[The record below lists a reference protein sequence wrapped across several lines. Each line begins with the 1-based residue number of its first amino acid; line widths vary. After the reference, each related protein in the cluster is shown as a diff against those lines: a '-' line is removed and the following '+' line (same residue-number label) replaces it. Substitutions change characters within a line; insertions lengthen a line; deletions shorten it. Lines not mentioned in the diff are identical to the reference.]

1 MIFTALITFFLII
14 VTTYF
19 INKRVKF
26 NKIQKE
32 MYSKLLSISPKLQKT
47 ISDFKKR
54 RTTITFN
61 FHKLIKEN
69 SSFQKLK
76 CKWNS
81 KEYLIED
88 QKYIS
93 LELSNLSDQNY
104 VTPLKISLLNEK
116 YEKEFLINVYSH
128 QNNIYTIFTDD
139 ENNSDIQKFSL
150 ECIYYSKSENSLPK
164 FIQVKNNETIKNIK
178 IEEDFEINM
187 I

>member
-1 MIFTALITFFLII
+1 MIFTALITFFLIF
-14 VTTYF
+14 VTIYF
-19 INKRVKF
+19 IYKRVKF

-32 MYSKLLSISPKLQKT
+32 MYSKLLSISPQLQKT

-54 RTTITFN
+54 RTIITFN

-81 KEYLIED
+81 EEYLIKN

-93 LELSNLSDQNY
+93 FELSDLSGQNY
-104 VTPLKISLLNEK
+104 VTPLKISLLNEN

-139 ENNSDIQKFSL
+139 ENNSNIQKFSL
-150 ECIYYSKSENSLPK
+150 ECIYYSKIEKSLPK
-164 FIQVKNNETIKNIK
+164 FIQVKNNETKKNNK
-178 IEEDFEINM
+178 NRRRL
-187 I
+187 